1 MARPSDREYELKRQI
16 KDLEDQLKV
25 KEEKIKELNK
35 KLDKLQSP
43 EVELKKTKKP
53 VLNACPKCG
62 LEISITDLPHGTMQ
76 LCKAGCGFRKVV
88 NK

>member
-1 MARPSDREYELKRQI
+1 MARPSDTEYALRRKV

-25 KEEKIKELNK
+25 KDNKIKELEK

-43 EVELKKTKKP
+43 EVEFKKTKKP
-53 VLNACPKCG
+53 VINACPDCG
-62 LEISITDLPHGTMQ
+62 LEISITDLPHGIMQ
-76 LCKAGCGFRKVV
+76 LCKAGCGFRRVV